1 MSSYKTQQHRLVHH
15 GRAFHFVSYE
25 GQAADEKHQ
34 QPATPPSWYVMLGGK
49 RWIVVPQ
56 LADLTPAELDRVF
69 MAWLEAHVFGDAPS
83 VQSQQ
88 PAPAGA
94 ATLAGPAEAIRSAIP
109 AVARRA

>member
-1 MSSYKTQQHRLVHH
+1 MSSYKTQQHRLVHR

-49 RWIVVPQ
+49 RWVVAPQ
-56 LADLTPAELDRVF
+56 VGDPSPAELDVAF
-69 MAWLEAHVFGDAPS
+69 AEWLESHVFGDTQA

-88 PAPAGA
+88 PAAAGA
-94 ATLAGPAEAIRSAIP
+94 ATLAGPAEALRSAIP
-109 AVARRA
+109 AAGPRR